1 MNGIGEEGE
10 ETLSV
15 CAEGEGKL
23 RDMSERKRRPAVKRV
38 SKAKKKIKRPE
49 C

>member
-10 ETLSV
+10 EALSV
-15 CAEGEGKL
+15 CGEGEGKL
-23 RDMSERKRRPAVKRV
+23 RDMRERKRRPAVKRV
-38 SKAKKKIKRPE
+38 KKAKKKIKRPE